1 MKELLQM
8 TREEI
13 NRASVLDQV
22 IAKTLSQV
30 GASIKLGITDR
41 HLRRVLKHYKKNG
54 AKGLTHGLRGKQGN
68 RKTPQ
73 EKLDEA
79 IRLIREKYWDFGP
92 TFAAEK
98 LLEKHSIAI
107 DHDVLRKEMDRI
119 KLRKIKQRKQKHRN
133 WRERKH
139 YFGEMAQFDGSH
151 HAWLEHRGKI
161 CCLLGSKDDATN
173 TLYAHFSE
181 HEDIKGV
188 FTFWIEYIEIYGKP
202 KSIYLDNGSVYKVN
216 RKTVFDDLEVLTQ
229 FERVCEELGIEVI
242 HAKSPQA
249 KGRIENGWGTLQ
261 DRLVKELRLRD
272 INDINSANKYLKE
285 EFLPKYNEKFS
296 IQAKEKGD
304 FHTAL
309 NIREDLN
316 QIFTVRSERLIN
328 NDFTIRFKNKWFQLD
343 KIQPKTILQKSKAI
357 IEESLNGELRIR
369 QVDKYLNFREINK
382 SDLESLRK
390 QRKDEDIYVLASK
403 LRVGHKP
410 SDNHPWKR
418 QSRADWNI
426 KRLAKTGHF

>member
-1 MKELLQM
+1 M
-8 TREEI
+8 TREEVD
-13 NRASVLDQV
+13 RASVLDQV

-30 GASIKLGITDR
+30 GASIKLGVTDR
-41 HLRRVLKHYKKNG
+41 HLRRILKNYKNHG
-54 AKGLTHGLRGKQGN
+54 SVALIHGLRGKQSN
-68 RKTPQ
+68 HKTPQ

-79 IRLIREKYWDFGP
+79 IALIKEKYWDFGP

-98 LLEKHSIAI
+98 LLENHKLKI
-107 DHDVLRKEMDRI
+107 DHDVLRKEMAKVELWRI
-119 KLRKIKQRKQKHRN
+119 KERKQKHRK

-139 YFGEMAQFDGSH
+139 YFGEMVQFDGSH
-151 HAWLEHRGKI
+151 HAWFELRDKI

-188 FTFWIEYIEIYGKP
+188 FTFWMEYIKKYGKP

-216 RKTVFDDLEVLTQ
+216 RKTVFDDPEVLTQ
-229 FERVCEELGIEVI
+229 FERACEELGIEVI

-261 DRLVKELRLRD
+261 DRLIKELRLRHIGNIKD
-272 INDINSANKYLKE
+272 ANKYLKE

-296 IQAKEKGD
+296 IQAKDKGN

-309 NIREDLN
+309 NTKENLD
-316 QIFTVRSERLIN
+316 QIFTIRNERLIN

-343 KIQPKTILQKSKAI
+343 EIQPKTILQKSQAT
-357 IEESLNGELRIR
+357 IEEYLNGELKIR
-369 QVDKYLNFREINK
+369 QDDKYLNFKEINK
-382 SDLESLRK
+382 QDLETLRK
-390 QRKDEDIYVLASK
+390 QRKDEKVYVITSIP
-403 LRVGHKP
+403 RTGHKP

-418 QSRADWNI
+418 QSRVNMSI
-426 KRLAKTGHF
+426 KKLTKTGHF

>member
-1 MKELLQM
+1 VKELLQM
-8 TREEI
+8 TREEVD
-13 NRASVLDQV
+13 RASVLDQV

-41 HLRRVLKHYKKNG
+41 HLRRILKRYEKIG
-54 AKGLTHGLRGKQGN
+54 ARALIHGLRGKRSN

-79 IRLIREKYWDFGP
+79 IRLIKEKYWDFGP

-98 LLEKHSIAI
+98 LFEKHSIVI

-119 KLRKIKQRKQKHRN
+119 ELRKIKQRKQKHRK

-151 HAWLEHRGKI
+151 HAWFELRGKI

-188 FTFWIEYIEIYGKP
+188 FTFWMEYIKIYGKP

-216 RKTVFDDLEVLTQ
+216 RKTVFDDPEVLTQ

-261 DRLVKELRLRD
+261 DRLVKELRLRNIGNISD
-272 INDINSANKYLKE
+272 ANIYLKE
-285 EFLPKYNEKFS
+285 EFLPKYNDKFS
-296 IQAKEKGD
+296 IQAKEKGN
-304 FHTAL
+304 FHTPL
-309 NIREDLN
+309 NTKENLE
-316 QIFTVRSERLIN
+316 QIFTVRSERLIH

-343 KIQPKTILQKSKAI
+343 EIQPKTILQKSKAI
-357 IEESLNGELRIR
+357 IEEYLNGELKIR
-369 QVDKYLNFREINK
+369 QENKYLNFQEINK
-382 SDLESLRK
+382 LDLETLRR
-390 QRKDEDIYVLASK
+390 QRKDENVYVLTSNQRA
-403 LRVGHKP
+403 GHKP
-410 SDNHPWKR
+410 SDDHPWKR
-418 QSRADWNI
+418 QSRVNWNI
-426 KRLAKTGHF
+426 KRLTKTGHF